1 MHYYLTD
8 PPVAVSTCERFT
20 IIKLDQHSTRY
31 AFWMS
36 SLSGK
41 EHQKVSMRVLKTTGS
56 RSKHVRH
63 NFDTFCNWWFQQ
75 TLRQSEFFTLHNLH
89 EPVLNQNIN
98 YITEHLSLHK
108 ILFLFDGK
116 GILSG
121 QLGLFRFI
129 RYIRFINLLF
139 RAAGIWNC
147 FNSDWMPA
155 YRCCN
160 EFCFDLRLPVSAYM
174 YV

>member
-1 MHYYLTD
+1 MYYYLAD

-20 IIKLDQHSTRY
+20 MIKLDQHSTRY

-36 SLSGK
+36 SLAGK
-41 EHQKVSMRVLKTTGS
+41 DHQKVSNRVLKTTGS

-63 NFDTFCNWWFQQ
+63 
-75 TLRQSEFFTLHNLH
+75 TLRQCEIFTKHNLH
-89 EPVLNQNIN
+89 VPLLNQNIN

-139 RAAGIWNC
+139 RAAGI
-147 FNSDWMPA
+147 
-155 YRCCN
+155 
-160 EFCFDLRLPVSAYM
+160 
-174 YV
+174 